1 MTFRLFIGS
10 LDNKVEKDEEH
21 KHRKFGIFKSVAEL
35 KRRCFF
41 GRIQLSRIPRSPQ
54 FLLASLMGSHVIR
67 EFQTGASLQ
76 RVAKARARRPHTKKP
91 RHEAIKGMDESTK
104 PSNEKMQV
112 VCAKTS
118 EAASAEFHGDIL
130 AKVEEVNEDEQHKK
144 ESVSTKSINNLCFN
158 RSYPIC
164 SMPILLQGRDLFVLE
179 KPKKKEPLKLQPRP
193 PKQHPKESVIES
205 KKLLRHETMQIHSLL
220 DTLPHTDERKTYLEI
235 DKKVFLLRYL
245 CNRLKDKSTGM
256 SSLRRARDK
265 VALVFDAIATM
276 LLESAM
282 MRVLEVNTCKKLLC
296 SLFENPEFSE
306 ISLAQSFNCIQLATI
321 LDRMGD
327 YVHYLNMANSYIKRL
342 KPRIMNISD
351 EIHNTELKLDFD
363 ERMSCFNEQADYLL
377 SIDLRAFQIENW
389 HSDAGHR
396 KLTFS

>member
-10 LDNKVEKDEEH
+10 LDNKAEKDDEH
-21 KHRKFGIFKSVAEL
+21 KHRRFGIFKSVAEL

-54 FLLASLMGSHVIR
+54 FFLASLMGSHVIR

-76 RVAKARARRPHTKKP
+76 RLAKARARRPHTKKP
-91 RHEAIKGMDESTK
+91 RHEAIKSIDEATK
-104 PSNEKMQV
+104 PSSEKMQV
-112 VCAKTS
+112 VCANNS
-118 EAASAEFHGDIL
+118 EAASAESHGDFL
-130 AKVEEVNEDEQHKK
+130 AKVEEVNENKQRK
-144 ESVSTKSINNLCFN
+144 EEIVSTRPSRNLCFN

-164 SMPILLQGRDLFVLE
+164 SMPMFLQGHDSFVVE
-179 KPKKKEPLKLQPRP
+179 KPKKKETLKLQPRP
-193 PKQHPKESVIES
+193 PKIHPNGSTLEP
-205 KKLLRHETMQIHSLL
+205 KKLLRHEAMQINALL

-245 CNRLKDKSTGM
+245 CNRLKDKNTGM

-265 VALVFDAIATM
+265 VALLFDAIATM

-282 MRVLEVNTCKKLLC
+282 MRVLEVKKCKMLLC
-296 SLFENPEFSE
+296 SLFESPEFSE

-327 YVHYLNMANSYIKRL
+327 YVHYLNMANSYIRRL